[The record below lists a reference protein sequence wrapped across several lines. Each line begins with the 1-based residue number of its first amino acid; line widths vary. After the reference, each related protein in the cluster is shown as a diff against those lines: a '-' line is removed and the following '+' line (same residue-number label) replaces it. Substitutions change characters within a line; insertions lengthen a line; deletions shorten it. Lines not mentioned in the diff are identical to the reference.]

1 MIYDFQLVGGVLLL
15 ILSAVGIA
23 NALVEQRSPLYSGIG
38 FLLGGALIVWA
49 WLLSGQ
55 ALAVQ
60 DLPNAVFR
68 LLAIWL

>member
-1 MIYDFQLVGGVLLL
+1 MAYDFQLVGGVLLL

-23 NALVEQRSPLYSGIG
+23 NAMVEQRSPLYSVIGI
-38 FLLGGALIVWA
+38 LIGGALIVWA
-49 WLLSGQ
+49 WFLSGQ
-55 ALAVQ
+55 ALAIQ

>member
-1 MIYDFQLVGGVLLL
+1 MAYDFQLVGGVLLL
-15 ILSAVGIA
+15 ILGAVGIA
-23 NALVEQRSPLYSGIG
+23 NALVEQRSPLHSGIG
-38 FLLGGALIVWA
+38 FLMGGALIVWA

-55 ALAVQ
+55 ALTVQ